1 VSTTNDRHFKEEAE
15 MARELQQH
23 PNLHIP
29 IPDELEWRIRERIH
43 NLKRKRRNRTA
54 KIATAGVAAVCAA
67 SFCLAV
73 NLSPAFAKSLSQ
85 VPVLSVL
92 VDALRMDK
100 GIEAAVENGHAQQI
114 ARSVTSNGIQ
124 FTLDHVVADDKRMLL
139 TYSLKLD
146 DSHPEIKHLDLNSF
160 TIRNGEGELLTGKE
174 NEQYLSGKIGE
185 TEYRIRHSSLSPVQ
199 GESRVATGYME
210 IVSSDAHAVFPP
222 AIQMSISSLSV
233 PETGEILQGTW
244 ETSFTLD
251 PRLANAKPLEYPGQS
266 FEMNAGPHQLKLK
279 VDEIRLYPTMTA
291 MSISFLNPEDLPA
304 GTGILYT
311 MHLEDENGKVYEHI
325 DDEELTDSGNVRP
338 QFVSSYFD
346 SSQELYLVVKAVEIT
361 SLNGGKRY
369 EVNKRV
375 RLY

>member
-1 VSTTNDRHFKEEAE
+1 
-15 MARELQQH
+15 
-23 PNLHIP
+23 
-29 IPDELEWRIRERIH
+29 
-43 NLKRKRRNRTA
+43 
-54 KIATAGVAAVCAA
+54 
-67 SFCLAV
+67 
-73 NLSPAFAKSLSQ
+73 
-85 VPVLSVL
+85 VLSVL